1 MIKKEVYNR
10 KHITHDISVYITNI
24 FNITKEELLLK
35 SKYYIKEMLYEVRK
49 NNNTV
54 KLLRKRRKEKQEDL
68 DLLEKSYVRTN
79 AIDTTGTVSF
89 TDGQRPNNELTRH
102 YQIMQLQEELQDL
115 VVESLLI
122 EKTLEQNNKLVR
134 SFIELLPQ
142 RQWHTVME
150 YAFFEAMHHN
160 EIAIELNYSRDYIK
174 QIVNRSITELA
185 KIFKSDNPK

>member
-10 KHITHDISVYITNI
+10 NHITHDISVYITNI

-35 SKYYIKEMLYEVRK
+35 SKYYIKEMLYEVRQ

-102 YQIMQLQEELQDL
+102 YQIMQLQEELQEL